1 MSHEDANAENSEKET
16 TSGDTAT
23 NAAKAETGTAPDD
36 YRKKYEDMR
45 AHSRT
50 WETRAEKSLAQV
62 EQLTADKEELE
73 STIKDLQSELS
84 TAHSQVEDAQH
95 NRDLI
100 IHIAALGGD
109 VEQLFDSKSF
119 CAAVDKLDADDDD
132 FESTLKDL
140 IGKHSP
146 AAPSSS
152 RLTWESP
159 NQGISRGEELWQR
172 RQRRQGA

>member
-1 MSHEDANAENSEKET
+1 MCIRDS
-16 TSGDTAT
+16 
-23 NAAKAETGTAPDD
+23 
-36 YRKKYEDMR
+36 
-45 AHSRT
+45 
-50 WETRAEKSLAQV
+50 
-62 EQLTADKEELE
+62 
-73 STIKDLQSELS
+73 LQSELS
-84 TAHSQVEDAQH
+84 TAQSQVEDAQH

-146 AAPSSS
+146 AAPTSS

-172 RQRRQGA
+172 RKKRQGA

>member
-1 MSHEDANAENSEKET
+1 MSHEDARTDKSEKET
-16 TSGDTAT
+16 TDVDAAT
-23 NAAKAETGTAPDD
+23 NAAKAETETAPDD

-50 WETRAEKSLAQV
+50 WENRAEKSLAQV
-62 EQLTADKEELE
+62 EKLTADKEKLE

-132 FESTLKDL
+132 YESTLKDL

-146 AAPSSS
+146 AAPSPS

-159 NQGISRGEELWQR
+159 NQGVSRGEELWQR

>member
-73 STIKDLQSELS
+73 STIKDLQLS
-84 TAHSQVEDAQH
+84 
-95 NRDLI
+95 L
-100 IHIAALGGD
+100 IHI
-109 VEQLFDSKSF
+109 
-119 CAAVDKLDADDDD
+119 
-132 FESTLKDL
+132 
-140 IGKHSP
+140 
-146 AAPSSS
+146 
-152 RLTWESP
+152 
-159 NQGISRGEELWQR
+159 
-172 RQRRQGA
+172 

>member
-16 TSGDTAT
+16 TSQDSAT
-23 NAAKAETGTAPDD
+23 NAAKAETETASTD

-50 WETRAEKSLAQV
+50 WENRAEKSLAQV

-84 TAHSQVEDAQH
+84 TADSQVEDAQH

-132 FESTLKDL
+132 YESTLKDL

-146 AAPSSS
+146 AAPSPS

-159 NQGISRGEELWQR
+159 SQGISRGEELWQR

>member
-1 MSHEDANAENSEKET
+1 MPHEDARTDKSEKDT
-16 TSGDTAT
+16 TSVDAAT
-23 NAAKAETGTAPDD
+23 NAAKAESETAPPD

-45 AHSRT
+45 SLSRT

-62 EQLTADKEELE
+62 EQLTADKEKLE

-132 FESTLKDL
+132 YESTLKDL

-146 AAPSSS
+146 AAPSPS

-172 RQRRQGA
+172 RQQRQGA

>member
-1 MSHEDANAENSEKET
+1 MSHEDANAENSEKDT
-16 TSGDTAT
+16 TDVDAAT
-23 NAAKAETGTAPDD
+23 NAAKAESETAPDD

-45 AHSRT
+45 SHSRT
-50 WETRAEKSLAQV
+50 WENRAEKSLAQV
-62 EQLTADKEELE
+62 EKLTADKEKLE

-119 CAAVDKLDADDDD
+119 CAAVDKINSDDDD
-132 FESTLKDL
+132 YESTLKDL

-146 AAPSSS
+146 AAPSPS

>member
-1 MSHEDANAENSEKET
+1 VSHEDANAENSEKET
-16 TSGDTAT
+16 TIQDSAT
-23 NAAKAETGTAPDD
+23 NAAKAETETASTD

-50 WETRAEKSLAQV
+50 WENRAEKSLAQV

-146 AAPSSS
+146 AAPTSS

-172 RQRRQGA
+172 RKKRQGA